1 MDLFN
6 TETES
11 IFKRRDTLQDGF
23 VPDDLAGNTR
33 DEEMQMLATALQP
46 VIHGNSPDNVILR
59 GPNGSGKT
67 AAVRIVLDI
76 LSHEISQIEERE
88 FSPIIVNGSQHN
100 TGYQLTRDL
109 ANRLHRD
116 KEFKQGHSTSSLLD
130 VVADGIASLPGI
142 VVIAIDELSD
152 IDDID
157 KLLYLLTRSSSHE
170 KLNSTKLG
178 VLATTTNNS
187 FKEELSSDVVST
199 LGQRTIS
206 FEPYTADDLQEILWH
221 RVEQAFEE
229 GTVDQA
235 AVSLCAALASRQG
248 GDARFA
254 LDILKMAGDISSQ
267 TGHEQVTVD
276 QIEAARDQ
284 WDAERTKT
292 LVTSVPLKKRQ
303 VICAFA
309 ELAHIEGCEQAR
321 TKQITERYK
330 RVAER
335 SKSAELVSG
344 RMVDRY
350 LRSFVDTGL
359 LESELH
365 QHSEGTWRTYRFEFS
380 VENVLSALKTDFHQQ
395 RIAPHDDL
403 GDGW

>member
-6 TETES
+6 TDTES

-23 VPDDLAGNTR
+23 VPNDLAGNTR
-33 DEEMQMLATALQP
+33 DEEMQMLAAALQP
-46 VIHGNSPDNVILR
+46 VIHGNTPDNVLIR

-67 AAVRIVLDI
+67 AAVRIVLDV
-76 LSHEISQIEERE
+76 LQHEIEQIDGRE

-100 TGYQLTRDL
+100 TGYQLSRDL
-109 ANRLHRD
+109 ANRLHPEQ
-116 KEFKQGHSTSSLLD
+116 EFKQGHSTSSLLD
-130 VVADGIASLPGI
+130 AVADGIASLSGI

-157 KLLYLLTRSSSHE
+157 KLLYLLTRSTSHA
-170 KLNSTKLG
+170 KLNGMKLG
-178 VLATTTNNS
+178 ILATTTDTS

-206 FEPYTADDLQEILWH
+206 FETYTADDLREILWH
-221 RVEQAFEE
+221 RVEQAFAED
-229 GTVDQA
+229 TVDQA
-235 AVSLCAALASRQG
+235 AVSLCAALASQQG

-254 LDILKMAGDISSQ
+254 LDILKMAGDIASQ
-267 TGHEQVTVD
+267 TGHEQVQIE

-292 LVTSVPLKKRQ
+292 LVTSVPLKERQ
-303 VICAFA
+303 VIYALA
-309 ELAHIEGCEQAR
+309 ELVLVEESERAR

-335 SKSAELVSG
+335 SKSVEQVSD

-350 LRSFVDTGL
+350 LRSFVDAGL
-359 LESELH
+359 LQSELH
-365 QHSEGTWRTYRFEFS
+365 QHKDGTWRSYEFKFS
-380 VENVLSALKTDFHQQ
+380 VENVVSALKTDIHQQ
-395 RIAPHDDL
+395 RIDLHDDL
-403 GDGW
+403 SDEW